1 MSFAGTGGAAGVGGV
16 AAGAMPFGPGGMS
29 AAAASAHPGAAMLIG
44 SYQNDHQHKHPH
56 AELLCVLG
64 LALLQMG
71 GGIPPVSGAQ
81 EGAGRMAVGAAG
93 AADGGMN
100 NGARDSMHQMLHSL
114 VQAGK
119 KHAGGG
125 FSFESDLQGLISAM
139 GASQGGGQQHGSPA
153 IRQLQHDFTQMVSAV
168 HGPGAAAGAQMNLA
182 GFLQNMQTGLAGGGV
197 PASGGLVNT
206 SA

>member
-1 MSFAGTGGAAGVGGV
+1 MSFAGTGGVAGVGGV
-16 AAGAMPFGPGGMS
+16 AAGAMPFGPGAVSG
-29 AAAASAHPGAAMLIG
+29 ATAGTHCGAAMLIG
-44 SYQNDHQHKHPH
+44 SYQSDHQHKHPH
-56 AELLCVLG
+56 PELLCVLG

-71 GGIPPVSGAQ
+71 GGLPAVSGVH
-81 EGAGRMAVGAAG
+81 EGVGRMAVGG
-93 AADGGMN
+93 AAAIDAGMN

-119 KHAGGG
+119 KHATGG

-139 GASQGGGQQHGSPA
+139 GASQGAGQEPGSPA
-153 IRQLQHDFTQMVSAV
+153 IKQLQHDFTQMVSAV
-168 HGPGAAAGAQMNLA
+168 HGPGAAAGAQMHLA
-182 GFLQNMQTGLAGGGV
+182 GFLQTMQAGLAGGGV